1 MLRILLWLLAT
12 AFLIIVGL
20 WPAAATPIT
29 LAAAG
34 AAVILAAIPAPVW
47 LAAAAI
53 AWLTHQPTPVE
64 TATA

>member
-1 MLRILLWLLAT
+1 MLRIVLWLLT
-12 AFLIIVGL
+12 AVFLITVGL

-34 AAVILAAIPAPVW
+34 AAVILAAIPGPVW

-53 AWLTHQPTPVE
+53 AWLTHQPAPATTP
-64 TATA
+64 AA